1 MARVCKENINTSFF
15 HIMVQGNN
23 KEYIFNSIQDI
34 NQYMKIMKDTKEKI
48 DSTILAYCIM
58 NNHAHMLFYEENIEK
73 LTKYMHRINMM
84 YAKYYNKEHNRV
96 GYVFRDRYKT
106 QPIYSEKHLISC
118 VRYIHNNPVKAN
130 ICKSPQEYQ
139 YSSYNN
145 NIFYT
150 GTELEKN
157 IRKNLCLQN
166 ENKVL
171 DKEDQFVFMEN
182 EVNKEEICKELVE
195 EIITKNHITKEELC
209 QNEAL
214 LRLAIKKLK
223 YENSISYRMMETILG
238 VNRKKLKRM
247 ENSDL

>member
-23 KEYIFNSIQDI
+23 KEYIFNSMQDI

-106 QPIYSEKHLISC
+106 QPK
-118 VRYIHNNPVKAN
+118 
-130 ICKSPQEYQ
+130 EYQ

-166 ENKVL
+166 ENNVL

-214 LRLAIKKLK
+214 LSLAIKKLK

-247 ENSDL
+247 ENSDS